1 MQVDHFDDTR
11 YLHSFTRRESR
22 RRRGN
27 EELLDSIRRFN
38 HGFSAPIQGEYS
50 KCLHPFPH
58 RKLIWLFRSIQV
70 EDYDVAYVSGVVQL
84 DPESDLPVL
93 ERGSFVN
100 PNAQQALPA
109 PETVEELLPQDDSS
123 ALVETDKETDSS
135 DPSLLPALKPSLF
148 IGDLRLA
155 LLKERLSVLKIPTE
169 FTGEGVLV
177 CGPAPPEAFDY
188 DFATRAAEKGIDSRK
203 GAKAVRDQLLD
214 EAMEESGGKVAVR
227 KVGRGKLVLDGTPGE
242 TYFVVRK
249 AVYALH
255 AQAG

>member
-1 MQVDHFDDTR
+1 M
-11 YLHSFTRRESR
+11 
-22 RRRGN
+22 RG
-27 EELLDSIRRFN
+27 LS
-38 HGFSAPIQGEYS
+38 SS
-50 KCLHPFPH
+50 
-58 RKLIWLFRSIQV
+58 SQV

-109 PETVEELLPQDDSS
+109 PETAEDLVPQDDSA
-123 ALVETDKETDSS
+123 ALVETETDKDIDST

-155 LLKERLSVLKIPTE
+155 LLKERLSVLKIPSE

-188 DFATRAAEKGIDSRK
+188 DFASRAAEKGIDPRK

>member
-1 MQVDHFDDTR
+1 MASLRLSRVSVDVQASLCTSQADAGIII
-11 YLHSFTRRESR
+11 S
-22 RRRGN
+22 
-27 EELLDSIRRFN
+27 
-38 HGFSAPIQGEYS
+38 
-50 KCLHPFPH
+50 
-58 RKLIWLFRSIQV
+58 QV

-109 PETVEELLPQDDSS
+109 PETADDLVPQDDSA

-188 DFATRAAEKGIDSRK
+188 DFASRAAEKGIDSRK